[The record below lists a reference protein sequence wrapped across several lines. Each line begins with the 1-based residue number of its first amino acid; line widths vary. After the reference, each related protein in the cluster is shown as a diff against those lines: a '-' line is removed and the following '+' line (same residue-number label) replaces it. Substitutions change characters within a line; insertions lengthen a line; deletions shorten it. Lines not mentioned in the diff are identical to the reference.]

1 MFDEY
6 FELLG
11 VDSETVGNEIRF
23 KNDADLDMIS
33 RRFNIHPEVKTGTGG
48 PLRFGLRTKIKSLI
62 QLYRKKCNE
71 KASEN
76 GGK

>member
-1 MFDEY
+1 M
-6 FELLG
+6 
-11 VDSETVGNEIRF
+11 
-23 KNDADLDMIS
+23 
-33 RRFNIHPEVKTGTGG
+33 GG

-76 GGK
+76 GGGMKSYFYRGSTWIGELVSLFDQLI